1 MGRAFFVRRA
11 QAVALAAGAVLFWG
25 AVITPAFDRSWFAQR
40 ASEVAMVEI
49 VAAETPAGARVL
61 VQAVDYGYF
70 AIEAASG
77 RPESFELDHSPR
89 DAAAAPVFAGEE
101 QVVAWLRERRVDYV
115 VSPRDAKR
123 PPEWQFQQRESFTTT
138 GHALSKVPVAK

>member
-1 MGRAFFVRRA
+1 MG
-11 QAVALAAGAVLFWG
+11 
-25 AVITPAFDRSWFAQR
+25 
-40 ASEVAMVEI
+40 EI

-77 RPESFELDHSPR
+77 RPESFELDHSLDPR